1 METSS
6 ITIHQFPP
14 FLQMQA
20 SPFGLK
26 LETWLR
32 MKKIPYETEV
42 SFTKMG
48 PKNKVPFATIDNDV
62 IGDSELIIDRIEKQM
77 DTTSSAAPLQEAAS
91 NDILIRRLV
100 EEHLYFV
107 LMHSRWIDDDG
118 WAAFQPLVFGHIPP
132 LIRTLISRK
141 IRKIVKR
148 NLMAQGISRH
158 SNAEIYAKGAID
170 IAALSDALGDKQYFM
185 GTEPGLVDASAY
197 GFIANL
203 LYAPLRSPLL
213 AAVKKHPNLVA
224 YGDRMRREIWPSS
237 PRGGGELAA

>member
-48 PKNKVPFATIDNDV
+48 PKNKVPFATINNEV
-62 IGDSELIIDRIEKQM
+62 IGDSELIIDRIEKE
-77 DTTSSAAPLQEAAS
+77 TGTAGSVAPAQVTNS
-91 NDILIRRLV
+91 NDILIRRMV
-100 EEHLYFV
+100 EEHMYFV

-118 WAAFQPLVFGHIPP
+118 WAVFQPLVFGHIPS
-132 LIRTLISRK
+132 IFRSIISRK

-158 SNAEIYAKGAID
+158 SNTEIYAKGAAD
-170 IAALSDALGDKQYFM
+170 IAALSGALGNKQYFM
-185 GTEPGLVDASAY
+185 GKEPGLVDASAY
-197 GFIANL
+197 GFLANL

-213 AAVKKHPNLVA
+213 TAVKKYPNLVA
-224 YGDRMRREIWPSS
+224 YGDRMRREIWPNS
-237 PRGGGELAA
+237 PRGGGELIA